1 MITILF
7 SKKHNDNS
15 HKLSMKLNSEK
26 FGFFFCRKNT
36 RINVIF
42 FFNLRTLS
50 KNTLFCF
57 NVSCRRQG
65 IKHRYGDIQQLVD
78 TPSFD

>member
-15 HKLSMKLNSEK
+15 LKLSMKLNSEK
-26 FGFFFCRKNT
+26 FGFFSAE
-36 RINVIF
+36 RIQESTYF

-57 NVSCRRQG
+57 NVSCRRHG
-65 IKHRYGDIQQLVD
+65 IIHRYGDIQQLVD
-78 TPSFD
+78 VPSSD

>member
-15 HKLSMKLNSEK
+15 LKLSMKLNSEK
-26 FGFFFCRKNT
+26 VCIFFLQKEYKNQ
-36 RINVIF
+36 RNF

-65 IKHRYGDIQQLVD
+65 IIHRYGDIQQLVD
-78 TPSFD
+78 TPSSD